1 MSFEPVYVT
10 EENARNDKRPAT
22 GTGRQKPFTEV
33 KRQVG
38 GFLAIPRI
46 AVHRATGTGCVK

>member
-1 MSFEPVYVT
+1 MSSKSVYVT

-22 GTGRQKPFTEV
+22 GTDRRRFHTKV

-38 GFLAIPRI
+38 GIRTIPHI
-46 AVHRATGTGCVK
+46 APDAKRVV